1 MAVDYAQCSS
11 GAMEAQSFPP
21 PWAQDLWSALEA
33 GGAIEIDILSVES
46 GMDRSTGAHPD
57 WGVARCVGVDW
68 AAPKGIRGFRR
79 PGRHV
84 AWIDRLGGIVR
95 VTSVADINGSAF
107 FLDGAAMKPR
117 ARRSLE
123 AMGLIEPLAAT
134 AWERFEQRKAC
145 LPPNLGWLMG
155 SEPGSRTSKALF
167 DACMEQARERDDI
180 ERSCAD
186 GCSPSPRR
194 CRSI

>member
-21 PWAQDLWSALEA
+21 PWAQDLWIALEA

-46 GMDRSTGAHPD
+46 GMDRSRGAHPD
-57 WGVARCVGVDW
+57 WGIARCVGVDW

-95 VTSVADINGSAF
+95 VTPAAEIKPSDF
-107 FLDGAAMKPR
+107 FLDGAAMKPL

-123 AMGLIEPLAAT
+123 ALGLIAPLAAT

-155 SEPGSRTSKALF
+155 SEPGSAASKALF
-167 DACMEQARERDDI
+167 EACMEQARERAEI
-180 ERSCAD
+180 ERAC
-186 GCSPSPRR
+186 GGGGSPSPRR
-194 CRSI
+194 CPSI